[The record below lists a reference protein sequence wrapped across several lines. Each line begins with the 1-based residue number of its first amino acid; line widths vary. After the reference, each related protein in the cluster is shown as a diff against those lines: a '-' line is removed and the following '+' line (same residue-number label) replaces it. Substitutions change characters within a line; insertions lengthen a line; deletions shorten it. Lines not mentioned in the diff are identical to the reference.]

1 MFSIN
6 SFYEILIKQL
16 VFRVD
21 KLTVCLAFRNFLN
34 NEPGDIVV
42 INEDDKYAPLW
53 YLSNDEKYKTVI
65 FFNDQEPFYTEVFDN
80 IFKTDEQKLG
90 VSDSLNDHYSG
101 YFGLTVNSFLHD
113 IDYFRHHLLIYT
125 TSEKSN
131 EQDVQLKSRNFYGWY
146 FFAHG
151 LIALDWFRN
160 LKYLPAK
167 HEFSKVFICF
177 NNMISGKRN
186 YRLTLVANLLEKKLD
201 KFGFIS
207 VNKTN
212 LKNIIK
218 KEIFSENTL
227 LSSKSKKQIFQQ
239 LYQTEHKLE
248 IDRQNTTGELSAY
261 DNLDVLASAFIHVVT
276 ETIFYENKL
285 HLTEKIFKPIVARRP
300 FILVGAAGN
309 LQYLKSYGFRTFDQ
323 WIDESYDNETDPDL
337 RINMIVSEL
346 EKLCKLSDSELKQIQ
361 DEMHDI
367 VEHNFHHF
375 FTKFKDIIV
384 EEMVENFRRILIKHN
399 AGKDK
404 SFLYYLDYSLIDFEG
419 IKKLLKS

>member
-6 SFYEILIKQL
+6 AFYEILIKQL
-16 VFRVD
+16 VFKVD
-21 KLTVCLAFRNFLN
+21 NLTVCLAFRNFLN
-34 NEPGDIVV
+34 TKPDDIVV

-90 VSDSLNDHYSG
+90 VGDSLNDHCSG

-125 TSEKSN
+125 TSEKSD
-131 EQDVQLKSRNFYGWY
+131 EQDMQLKSRNFYGWY

-167 HEFSKVFICF
+167 YEFSKVFICF
-177 NNMISGKRN
+177 NNMVNGNRN
-186 YRLTLVANLLEKKLD
+186 YRLTLVANLLEQQLD
-201 KFGFIS
+201 KFGYIS
-207 VNKTN
+207 VNKN
-212 LKNIIK
+212 DLKNKIK
-218 KEIFSENTL
+218 KEIFSENNL

-239 LYQTEHKLE
+239 LYKIEHSLE
-248 IDRQNTTGELSAY
+248 IDKQDITGELSAY
-261 DNLDVLASAFIHVVT
+261 DNLEVLSSAFVHVVT

-300 FILVGAAGN
+300 FILVGAVGN
-309 LQYLKSYGFRTFDQ
+309 LKYLKSYGFKTFDK
-323 WIDESYDNETDPDL
+323 WIDESYDSETDPEV
-337 RINMIVSEL
+337 RISMIVSEL
-346 EKLCKLSDSELKQIQ
+346 EKLCKLSDSQLKQIQ
-361 DEMHDI
+361 KEMHAI
-367 VEHNFHHF
+367 IEHNFNHF
-375 FTKFKDIIV
+375 FGKFKDIIV
-384 EEMVENFRRILIKHN
+384 EEMVENFRRILIKYN

-404 SFLYYLDYSLIDFEG
+404 SFLYYLDHSKVDFES